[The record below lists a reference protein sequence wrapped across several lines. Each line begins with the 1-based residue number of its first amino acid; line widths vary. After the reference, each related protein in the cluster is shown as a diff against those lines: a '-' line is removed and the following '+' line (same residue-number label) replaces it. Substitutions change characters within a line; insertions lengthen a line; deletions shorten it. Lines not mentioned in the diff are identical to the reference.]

1 VSSDAA
7 QAAFVIGQAGV
18 AQSQLNFTREHER
31 EADRV
36 GLQLLEQAGFDPRG
50 MATFFERLQ
59 KATRVYETAAPSYLR
74 THPFPFERLAD
85 IQNRI
90 QDLRYRQVPDTI
102 EFQLIRARLKADT
115 DTPREAVAF
124 FEASLAER
132 KFLSEAASH
141 YGLAVS
147 SLRANA
153 RARARSELTA
163 LVKLVPPNAVVETL
177 SCRVARAT
185 GGLEQADT
193 CYREAIKAYPRYRA
207 LVYDYADALLQAR
220 QPAAAA
226 QLLESRQ
233 QALGADY
240 KLYQLQ
246 ARTYAALNRPL
257 AQHRALA
264 EAYARQG
271 NFGAA
276 VEQLRIGLKSGDGDF
291 YQLSG
296 AEARLRELR
305 QLDEEARKEAK
316 R

>member
-1 VSSDAA
+1 
-7 QAAFVIGQAGV
+7 
-18 AQSQLNFTREHER
+18 
-31 EADRV
+31 
-36 GLQLLEQAGFDPRG
+36 
-50 MATFFERLQ
+50 
-59 KATRVYETAAPSYLR
+59 
-74 THPFPFERLAD
+74 
-85 IQNRI
+85 
-90 QDLRYRQVPDTI
+90 
-102 EFQLIRARLKADT
+102 
-115 DTPREAVAF
+115 
-124 FEASLAER
+124 
-132 KFLSEAASH
+132 
-141 YGLAVS
+141 
-147 SLRANA
+147 
-153 RARARSELTA
+153 
-163 LVKLVPPNAVVETL
+163 VVETL